1 VVAKLSVTNKRMKII
16 VTGSTGTV
24 GSELVRQAVADND
37 IEEVILLA
45 RNQSEIKHPRIRQII
60 HKHFTDYSGLENIF
74 KEADACIWCLGISQT
89 TVSRGDYFAIT
100 YDYAVAAAKAI
111 LAANPSITFLFLSGQ
126 GADSSETSKVRFAKV
141 KGQTENALRAMNFK
155 QLLIF
160 RPGGI
165 YPVTKNRNLTVNKK
179 IELALIRLMRLI
191 APWTV
196 VNTDV
201 LAKAMLKSLKQDV
214 GQVILSHKMIRA
226 L

>member
-1 VVAKLSVTNKRMKII
+1 MKII

-45 RNQSEIKHPRIRQII
+45 RNPTETKHPKIRQII
-60 HKHFTDYSGLENIF
+60 HKNFTDYRGLEIIF
-74 KEADACIWCLGISQT
+74 KEADACIWCLGISQSS
-89 TVSRGDYFAIT
+89 VSRKEYSAIT
-100 YDYAVAAAKAI
+100 YDYVVAAAIAM
-111 LAANPSITFLFLSGQ
+111 LAANPSISFLFLSGQ
-126 GADSSETSKVRFAKV
+126 GADSSEKSKVRFAKV
-141 KGQTENALRAMNFK
+141 KGQAENALRAMNFK
-155 QLLIF
+155 KLLIF

-165 YPVTKNRNLTVNKK
+165 YPVTKNRNVTANKK
-179 IELALIRLMRLI
+179 LELALIRLMKIIVPR
-191 APWTV
+191 TV
-196 VNTDV
+196 VNTDT